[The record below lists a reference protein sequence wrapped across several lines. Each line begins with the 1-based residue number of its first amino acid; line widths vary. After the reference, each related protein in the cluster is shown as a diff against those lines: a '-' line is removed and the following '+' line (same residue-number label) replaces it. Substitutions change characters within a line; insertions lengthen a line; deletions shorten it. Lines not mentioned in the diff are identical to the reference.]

1 MTLWLSSSVA
11 RSDSLR
17 VLWAHGLESSPDGSK
32 PTWMAEELGW
42 DVVSPAMSERGW
54 TIAEQTEVV
63 AEAIDADEDFDVIMG
78 SSYGGLAIA
87 NASARFQDRSLRM
100 VLMAPAFGL
109 AENFRRI
116 AGEAGVREWE
126 ETGSRAYF
134 HHGFGHEVQFGWDF
148 ITSADEMSWPSLH
161 HPTVII
167 HGRSDDIV
175 PIESSRKVA
184 TSNGLVELIEVEDGH
199 RLAESLHLIPLAVQR
214 VLAN

>member
-1 MTLWLSSSVA
+1 M
-11 RSDSLR
+11 R

-42 DVVSPAMSERGW
+42 DVVSPEMSERGW
-54 TIAEQTEVV
+54 SIAEQTEVV
-63 AEAIDADEDFDVIMG
+63 AEAIATNDDLDVIMG

-87 NASARFQDRSLRM
+87 NAAARFLNRPLRI

-116 AGEAGVREWE
+116 AGEDGLRDWE
-126 ETGSRAYF
+126 ESGTRPYF

-148 ITSADEMSWPSLH
+148 ITSADQMSWPILH

-167 HGRSDDIV
+167 HGVSDEIV
-175 PIESSRKVA
+175 PIESSRKVS
-184 TSNGLVELIEVEDGH
+184 TSNELVELIEVEDGH
-199 RLAESLHLIPLAVQR
+199 RLADSLQFIPLAVQR
-214 VLAN
+214 ALSR

>member
-1 MTLWLSSSVA
+1 M
-11 RSDSLR
+11 RI
-17 VLWAHGLESSPDGSK
+17 LWAHGLEGSPGGSK
-32 PTWMAEELGW
+32 PTWIVENLGW
-42 DVVSPAMSERGW
+42 EVVSPAMSERGW
-54 TIAEQTEVV
+54 TIAEQTDVV
-63 AEAIDADEDFDVIMG
+63 VEAIAADDDLDVIMG

-87 NASARFQDRSLRM
+87 NAAAQFLNRDLRI

-126 ETGSRAYF
+126 ETGSRPYF
-134 HHGFGHEVQFGWDF
+134 HHGFGHEVEFGWDF
-148 ITSADEMSWPSLH
+148 ITSADEMSWPDLQ

-167 HGRSDDIV
+167 HGTSDDIV

-184 TSNGLVELIEVEDGH
+184 TSNELVELIEVDDGH

-214 VLAN
+214 VLAH